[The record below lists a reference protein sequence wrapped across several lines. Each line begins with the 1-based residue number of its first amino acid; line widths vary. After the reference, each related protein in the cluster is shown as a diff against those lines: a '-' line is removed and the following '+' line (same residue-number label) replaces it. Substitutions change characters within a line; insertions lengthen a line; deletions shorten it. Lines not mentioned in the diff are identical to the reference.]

1 MKYDFS
7 SRSHDEAPP
16 RVSLVAPLQSFLIVL
31 GGGHPETVRRVAPG
45 REVLDLM
52 IFGLVLL
59 GSMLLTA
66 STITSVLHFAIGDG
80 HFHLLY
86 ALIGIVVALVQ
97 GTIDNVFQYRRT
109 LHERGCAELR
119 RSGVRLPEIFEQL
132 WAVTLAKLVRVSQGI
147 ATGVLGGVCFMLA
160 TMAPGT
166 ETYIASKYLAD
177 NPTLASDAT
186 KLVDA
191 GINRSNDDFKAAT
204 DRVRKLDQMV
214 TAIRQDDV
222 RRTVRGA
229 SRNSGSPTAAG
240 DAELRK
246 LENNLNAESAKRDQL
261 RAALD
266 KQIADRNAAIERHIA
281 TAQNA
286 VPKLSG
292 LSGQLQALAALT
304 NDDWK
309 LLIFV
314 IGFQVISLA
323 LELGPMWIS
332 FVYFP
337 SVYAAHEA
345 LQHYI
350 KVTTIGEEGM
360 RQLGVTPP
368 NDPPEPPH
376 TSVALKPKEPPPKG
390 RDPQG
395 QAGPNGA
402 ASPRRGPGRPRKVL
416 EPVTGSDDHEQ

>member
-1 MKYDFS
+1 
-7 SRSHDEAPP
+7 
-16 RVSLVAPLQSFLIVL
+16 
-31 GGGHPETVRRVAPG
+31 
-45 REVLDLM
+45 
-52 IFGLVLL
+52 
-59 GSMLLTA
+59 
-66 STITSVLHFAIGDG
+66 
-80 HFHLLY
+80 
-86 ALIGIVVALVQ
+86 
-97 GTIDNVFQYRRT
+97 
-109 LHERGCAELR
+109 
-119 RSGVRLPEIFEQL
+119 VRLPEIFEQL